1 MYTVFLYIFF
11 AATRLYYLGHRQE
24 ITVKL
29 YLKMS
34 STALDLAF
42 FLLDLTEL
50 SEQVTEEFAGVDS
63 SFYIQ

>member
-1 MYTVFLYIFF
+1 MYTVFIYFFF
-11 AATRLYYLGHRQE
+11 AATRLYCLGHRQE
-24 ITVKL
+24 ITVKR

-34 STALDLAF
+34 LTALDLAF